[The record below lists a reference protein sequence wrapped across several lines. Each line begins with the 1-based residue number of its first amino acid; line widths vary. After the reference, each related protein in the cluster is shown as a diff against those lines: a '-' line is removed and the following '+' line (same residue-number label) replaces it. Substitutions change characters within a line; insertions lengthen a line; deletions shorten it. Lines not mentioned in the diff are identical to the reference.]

1 MAVSHLLCAAFG
13 KTMTQVTIDGR
24 QFDLDTLSDEAR
36 QQAANIQVIDQEMA
50 RLKTQMLIYQTARN
64 AFAVALQQALPKE

>member
-1 MAVSHLLCAAFG
+1 MSH
-13 KTMTQVTIDGR
+13 VTIDGR
-24 QFDLDTLSDEAR
+24 QFDLDGLSDEAR

>member
-1 MAVSHLLCAAFG
+1 MSH
-13 KTMTQVTIDGR
+13 VTIDGR